1 MRPTHDTLLGVAWAG
16 RGAPGICPVVVGA
29 HLQGGCGTLQ
39 GASHLALAADRVAH
53 GAHRSDDGA
62 IPRYNLHSVHV
73 GENLCRPH
81 RWAGSPT
88 RS

>member
-29 HLQGGCGTLQ
+29 HLQGRLWDACGRRTHSPWPQ
-39 GASHLALAADRVAH
+39 TGVAH

-62 IPRYNLHSVHV
+62 IPR
-73 GENLCRPH
+73 
-81 RWAGSPT
+81 
-88 RS
+88 